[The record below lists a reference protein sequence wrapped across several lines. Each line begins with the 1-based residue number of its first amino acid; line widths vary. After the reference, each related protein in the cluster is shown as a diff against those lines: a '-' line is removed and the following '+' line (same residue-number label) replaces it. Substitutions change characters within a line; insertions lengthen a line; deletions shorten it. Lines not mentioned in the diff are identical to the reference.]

1 MINKSIRSE
10 TNLPVC
16 NYSLGELLNRTL
28 TAVPAVSTT
37 IYDRV
42 WESTGMLVHH
52 LESFTDSLVVA
63 DEGRPVGFIGGKE
76 IMSETLKNPTYDFFN
91 DTLVGK
97 IKNDGLVI
105 VTPETKLSDLLKEWK
120 QTRRAFSIIPN
131 QYHGYSVI
139 SARKLLEVG
148 MSCDTDIKVGDIPK
162 KRIASFKQNQTVR
175 EIINSMFENKTR
187 RLILENTSQFLSD
200 RIIIEK
206 IATDLN
212 YLRDMDDFL
221 DMKASIFKL
230 ENTKMIT
237 QDMMI
242 PELCKIMYGMLHP
255 YVMTNDQ
262 VISPWDL
269 VMILESKELTSY
281 NWQKFT

>member
-1 MINKSIRSE
+1 MINNSIRSE

-16 NYSLGELLNRTL
+16 NYSLDELLSRTL

-105 VTPETKLSDLLKEWK
+105 ITPETTLSDLLKEWK
-120 QTRRAFSIIPN
+120 QTGRAFAIIPN

-162 KRIASFKQNQTVR
+162 KRIVSFKQNQTVR
-175 EIINSMFENKTR
+175 E
-187 RLILENTSQFLSD
+187 
-200 RIIIEK
+200 
-206 IATDLN
+206 
-212 YLRDMDDFL
+212 
-221 DMKASIFKL
+221 
-230 ENTKMIT
+230 MI
-237 QDMMI
+237 
-242 PELCKIMYGMLHP
+242 
-255 YVMTNDQ
+255 
-262 VISPWDL
+262 
-269 VMILESKELTSY
+269 
-281 NWQKFT
+281 